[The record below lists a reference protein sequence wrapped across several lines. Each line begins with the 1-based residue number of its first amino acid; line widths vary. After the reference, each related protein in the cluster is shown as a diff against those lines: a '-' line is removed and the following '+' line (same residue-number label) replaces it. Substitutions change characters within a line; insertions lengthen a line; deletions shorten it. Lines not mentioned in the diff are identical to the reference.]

1 MHGKKEFQM
10 LQFSIVTI
18 SAFAAAGNECVK
30 LIASAFK
37 KDWNKYLP
45 IISLVIGLG
54 LGIAGYF
61 IPGVDMGNNIV
72 EAIFIGLAAGASATG
87 VHQVGHQLSKDDSN
101 NGTPHIIVEEN
112 VNDEPDINE
121 VTESSE
127 DQIPETDPSIY
138 DSENN

>member
-1 MHGKKEFQM
+1 MKEGIIM
-10 LQFSIVTI
+10 LEFSIVTI

-30 LIASAFK
+30 LIASVFK

-61 IPGVDMGNNIV
+61 LPGVSMGNNIV

-87 VHQVGHQLSKDDSN
+87 VHQVGHQLTKDEESN
-101 NGTPHIIVEEN
+101 SSVPSPTVEED
-112 VNDEPDINE
+112 VEVSVDDNDIVSE
-121 VTESSE
+121 E
-127 DQIPETDPSIY
+127 DQIPETDPSIF
-138 DSENN
+138 DTDQTE

>member
-1 MHGKKEFQM
+1 M
-10 LQFSIVTI
+10 LEFSIVTI

-30 LIASAFK
+30 LIASVFK

-61 IPGVDMGNNIV
+61 LPGVSMGNNIV

-87 VHQVGHQLSKDDSN
+87 VHQVGHQRNSMSYVFGVHSAYSVTLLGFSIR
-101 NGTPHIIVEEN
+101 NGA
-112 VNDEPDINE
+112 
-121 VTESSE
+121 
-127 DQIPETDPSIY
+127 PSM
-138 DSENN
+138 